1 VRATCSAA
9 SLLLD
14 GCPNEPAVAPSHDSW
29 GAIGRAQVAL
39 NPDRRLPSVPPPS
52 TVATQVIDMI
62 AGIDDPRKAVD
73 VLVAEANARWMREE
87 QVREE

>member
-1 VRATCSAA
+1 VRHAA
-9 SLLLD
+9 RRRSRLD
-14 GCPNEPAVAPSHDSW
+14 GCPNEPTVAPSHDSW

-39 NPDRRLPSVPPPS
+39 GDYPSYHRPS
-52 TVATQVIDMI
+52 SVATQVIDMI

-87 QVREE
+87 QVRRNEE